1 MLDGHALLSLA
12 FRRISSAKM
21 IAAAT
26 ALKWSAWIS
35 WPTSTSPCSE
45 RAVGGSVRTG
55 IRGGLSQARGILEQH
70 VAEGL
75 LMRILDDAD
84 SPSAH
89 NVWQKLAKVSDD
101 ALSEFL
107 AREHPQTAAVVVSKF
122 SPEHAAR
129 ILNRMEPDLARDV
142 VVGLSRAA
150 SLDQEV
156 VEAIG
161 DTMSRGFLATH
172 ANEDKRRD
180 PADRVG
186 AIMNYTSTS
195 IRDHILSRIEAV
207 QPDFAEEIRRK
218 MFTVEDIPAR
228 VPKRAVATVVRS
240 LDQDT
245 LLKVLFLT
253 REKSPG
259 ISEFFFSN
267 ISSRMAEQLREE
279 IKEISSVNRKDSE
292 RVQTEII
299 QVIRELVT
307 RGEIELVD
315 EDDEEVEV

>member
-1 MLDGHALLSLA
+1 MSGMKSDASRPLTRQQKAAVIIGVLGAEAAGPVLEQFDENSLRHFTHAMSGLK
-12 FRRISSAKM
+12 RID
-21 IAAAT
+21 AT
-26 ALKWSAWIS
+26 AVCATIAEFL
-35 WPTSTSPCSE
+35 TE
-45 RAVGGSVRTG
+45 LQQDDDV

-253 REKSPG
+253 RENPPESANSFSPTSRRAWRISFARKS
-259 ISEFFFSN
+259 
-267 ISSRMAEQLREE
+267 RR
-279 IKEISSVNRKDSE
+279 SVR
-292 RVQTEII
+292 
-299 QVIRELVT
+299 
-307 RGEIELVD
+307 
-315 EDDEEVEV
+315 